1 MTAVHRAAFR
11 RRFARK
17 IPHSRH
23 PEVTPPVR
31 YGRKGNLRWRMD
43 MLSIRI
49 VTAGAVLAFAVSAA
63 AAQDS
68 DTTGQ
73 PGSLLKMFMH
83 SSEATTAPP
92 DKPEAKRVA
101 PKPIRTA
108 RHFHHHAT
116 RIATAT
122 EDPAPPSEP
131 APAMEQTPTLEPAS
145 WSAQAAIDAAPPSLW
160 PAGNAPIFAGVLDS
174 EPQVAAAE
182 PSTSGD
188 QNAATSNAVAD
199 PQPAPVVATAQQD
212 DSNDSRDA
220 WFEEILATLSGALAA
235 GAVAWFLM
243 IGAAPQ

>member
-1 MTAVHRAAFR
+1 
-11 RRFARK
+11 
-17 IPHSRH
+17 
-23 PEVTPPVR
+23 
-31 YGRKGNLRWRMD
+31 
-43 MLSIRI
+43 MLTIRI

-73 PGSLLKMFMH
+73 PGSLLKMLMH
-83 SSEATTAPP
+83 SSETTTAPEA
-92 DKPEAKRVA
+92 KPEAKHVS

-131 APAMEQTPTLEPAS
+131 APAPAPAMEQTPTLEPAS
-145 WSAQAAIDAAPPSLW
+145 WSAQAAIDAAPSSMW

-188 QNAATSNAVAD
+188 QNAATSNAVANL
-199 PQPAPVVATAQQD
+199 QPAPVVAVVQQD
-212 DSNDSRDA
+212 NSDDSRDA
-220 WFEEILATLSGALAA
+220 WFEEILATLGGALAA
-235 GAVAWFLM
+235 GLAAWFLF
-243 IGAAPQ
+243 GTVPQRMYG

>member
-1 MTAVHRAAFR
+1 
-11 RRFARK
+11 
-17 IPHSRH
+17 
-23 PEVTPPVR
+23 
-31 YGRKGNLRWRMD
+31 

-49 VTAGAVLAFAVSAA
+49 VTAGAVLAFAVIAA

-73 PGSLLKMFMH
+73 PGSLLKMLMH
-83 SSEATTAPP
+83 SSEATTAPEA
-92 DKPEAKRVA
+92 KPEAKHVS

-116 RIATAT
+116 RIASAT
-122 EDPAPPSEP
+122 EDPAAPSEP

-182 PSTSGD
+182 PSSSSD
-188 QNAATSNAVAD
+188 RSAATSNTVADTRPTPAVA
-199 PQPAPVVATAQQD
+199 AARQD
-212 DSNDSRDA
+212 NTDDSRDT
-220 WFEEILATLSGALAA
+220 WFVEILAALSGALAA
-235 GAVAWFLM
+235 GVVAWFLF
-243 IGAAPQ
+243 GAAPQRRYG

>member
-1 MTAVHRAAFR
+1 
-11 RRFARK
+11 
-17 IPHSRH
+17 
-23 PEVTPPVR
+23 
-31 YGRKGNLRWRMD
+31 

-68 DTTGQ
+68 DTTPGQ

-83 SSEATTAPP
+83 SSDAPTAPP
-92 DKPEAKRVA
+92 DKLEAKHIVS
-101 PKPIRTA
+101 KPIRTA

-116 RIATAT
+116 RVATAT
-122 EDPAPPSEP
+122 EDLAPPTEP
-131 APAMEQTPTLEPAS
+131 APAPTPAMEQPPTLEPAT
-145 WSAQAAIDAAPPSLW
+145 WSAQAAIDAAPPSMW
-160 PAGNAPIFAGVLDS
+160 PAGNAPLFAGVLDS

-199 PQPAPVVATAQQD
+199 PQPAPVVAAAQQD
-212 DSNDSRDA
+212 NSDDSRDA

-235 GAVAWFLM
+235 GAVAWFLF
-243 IGAAPQ
+243 GAAPQRTYG